1 MSPVPRQGLNPLYL
15 MISVAPG
22 SEPCSG
28 EGASP
33 WAQRGTPI
41 RPGLCFR
48 ARTSPLP
55 ARPWQHPARGAELL
69 GAPAPSLTV
78 PFQACH
84 GTHHTHNP
92 PGSEAWVPPCPI
104 HRSVRALRGGSAPRQ
119 GQKPPTP
126 GASRSPPSPSPRPS
140 PPSAGTSSPPSEGI
154 SRFPF
159 GFGAHLGR
167 GGAAGVSPASGLPA
181 WPGLRLPRPPPYS
194 RAAPGLRSQRRPPP
208 PRQPARDPPP
218 PPQSKSFV
226 PPVRAADLGPFPLL
240 PRVSPASPSRLTCY
254 KASER
259 QGPLL
264 GPGERRKE

>member
-104 HRSVRALRGGSAPRQ
+104 HRSVRARRGGSAPRQ

-126 GASRSPPSPSPRPS
+126 GASRSPPSPSS
-140 PPSAGTSSPPSEGI
+140 P
-154 SRFPF
+154 
-159 GFGAHLGR
+159 
-167 GGAAGVSPASGLPA
+167 
-181 WPGLRLPRPPPYS
+181 
-194 RAAPGLRSQRRPPP
+194 PPP
-208 PRQPARDPPP
+208 PRGLLLPRRRGFLASLLALEPIWGGEAQPEFPQPAGSLRGRVSASRALPLIAGLPRGSAASAARRRPASPPGTRRRRRRVSP
-218 PPQSKSFV
+218 SCRLSVLRTSGLSPCS
-226 PPVRAADLGPFPLL
+226 PVSLPLL
-240 PRVSPASPSRLTCY
+240 P
-254 KASER
+254 
-259 QGPLL
+259 
-264 GPGERRKE
+264 PG